1 MSLRSKV
8 DDFCKSATG
17 LGKKIETLEAE
28 IKSLKEKLN
37 AAKTVKAKPAA
48 APKTTTRKAKMT
60 DEEKAQRKRERA
72 VVKELEKR
80 KALGLPS
87 IV

>member
-1 MSLRSKV
+1 MSLRAKV

-37 AAKTVKAKPAA
+37 AAKTAKSKPTA

-72 VVKELEKR
+72 VTKELEKR
-80 KALGLPS
+80 KTLGLPS